1 MKYNYQKESLDNKI
15 KRWVRMSIRYSR
27 YFHLPK
33 RGAMKNVVCFIVDPA
48 FKHPGLA
55 DRLKAI
61 VNTYYIAK
69 KSNLD
74 FKLFFNAPFPF
85 IKYYEPNK
93 VDWSLDLNDL
103 DYSLFS
109 AKLAAYIAEQP
120 IPIWK
125 KGWQYH
131 LYWYRGID
139 SILHAYRIKY
149 DNTKIAYQK
158 WFSTTKTCF
167 DELFKPS
174 KYLKELFSTTQLES
188 RSYISV
194 HFRFVNALG
203 FFEKA
208 VGHPILPK
216 KEQEKLIRCCLDWLQ
231 ILSERH
237 KGMPIYVFSD
247 SERFLGICEKNG
259 YNRIQGGKISH
270 ISSVH
275 NEASDD
281 KTMLDF
287 YTMGCSKKVYAIVLP
302 HMYFGLFSEY
312 AATVGGSEFE
322 RIANYAP
329 ID

>member
-15 KRWVRMSIRYSR
+15 KRWVRMTIRYSR

-33 RGAMKNVVCFIVDPA
+33 RGSLKNVVCFIIDPA
-48 FKHPGLA
+48 FRHPGLA
-55 DRLKAI
+55 DRFKSI
-61 VNTYYIAK
+61 VNTYYITK

-74 FKLFFNAPFPF
+74 FKLYFNDPFPL

-93 VDWSLDLNDL
+93 VDWTLDLKDL

-109 AKLAAYIAEQP
+109 AKLAAYTAKQP

-131 LYWYRGID
+131 LFWYRGID
-139 SILHAYRIKY
+139 SIFHAYRMNYK
-149 DNTKIAYQK
+149 DSQVAYKK
-158 WFSTTKTCF
+158 WVSTTKTCF

-174 KYLKELFSTTQLES
+174 QHMKDLFAATRLVS

-208 VGHPILPK
+208 AGHPVLPEN
-216 KEQEKLIRCCLDWLQ
+216 EQKKLIESCLEWLKV
-231 ILSERH
+231 LTERH
-237 KGMPIYVFSD
+237 NGKSIYVFSD
-247 SERFLGICEKNG
+247 SEHFLNICEMHG
-259 YNRIQGGKISH
+259 YNRIWGGKISH

-287 YTMGCSKKVYAIVLP
+287 YTIGCSEKVYAIVLP

-312 AATVGGSEFE
+312 AAIAGGADFE
-322 RIANYAP
+322 RIVNYVSK
-329 ID
+329 D